1 MELGLLY
8 EFDVPRPWAGAHP
21 WGQRA
26 AERVV
31 YKDNIEQIK
40 LADELGFEAV
50 WCVEHH
56 FRENRSHMPANEV
69 VLGALS
75 QVTKRIKLGFG
86 VALMP
91 HEFIH
96 PARVA
101 EKVAT
106 VDLLSGGRA
115 IWGMGRSTPME
126 QAAFGVDIAASKDK
140 LQAAARTVVG
150 MWEQE
155 YYEEH
160 SEYLTFPKR
169 MVTPKPY
176 QFPHPPAWIA
186 AATASSAKL
195 AGENGC
201 GLLCFSIMQPL
212 SALKVTI
219 DAYREAQKTAVPLT
233 SVHTNK
239 VGAYTL
245 VHCVES
251 RESFGTN
258 RLWDSM
264 WWWYKGLAEFHLKWE
279 MAHLSPE
286 EQEKAFP
293 LISARARGEF
303 DITEFDRE
311 DMVVVGTPEE
321 CIRKLERYEEIG
333 VDQVLCYLNFGY
345 LPHEAVMKSIE
356 LLGTKVIPELQRRG
370 KTRVAGALA
379 DQIAKAAEEQQSVTA
394 RLWARTPEASFAPDL
409 NLHPVK
415 E

>member
-8 EFDVPRPWAGAHP
+8 EFDCPQPWAHAHP
-21 WGQRA
+21 WGQRT
-26 AERVV
+26 AERQA
-31 YKDNIEQIK
+31 YKDNIEQIV
-40 LADELGFEAV
+40 LADKVGFEAV
-50 WCVEHH
+50 WLVEHH
-56 FRENRSHMPANEV
+56 FRENRSHMPSNEV

-75 QVTKRIKLGFG
+75 QITERIKLGFG

-126 QAAFGVDIAASKDK
+126 QLAFGVDIPDSKRK
-140 LQAAARTVVG
+140 MLAAAKTVVG

-155 YYEEH
+155 YYEED
-160 SEYLTFPKR
+160 SEFLKFPKR

-176 QFPHPPAWIA
+176 QYPHPPAWMA
-186 AATASSAKL
+186 ASTESSATM

-212 SALKVTI
+212 DRLKEVI
-219 DAYREAQKTAVPLT
+219 DAYRKAQERAVPVT

-239 VGAYTL
+239 VGIYTL
-245 VHCVES
+245 VHCAES
-251 RESFGTN
+251 RDVFDTN
-258 RLWDSM
+258 RLWESM
-264 WWWYKGLAEFHLKWE
+264 WWWYKGIAEFHLKWE
-279 MAHLSPE
+279 MAHLTPE
-286 EQEKAFP
+286 QQAQAFP
-293 LISARARGEF
+293 LLESRARGEF

-311 DMVVVGTPEE
+311 DMVIVGTPDE
-321 CIRKLERYEEIG
+321 CLEKLARYDEAG
-333 VDQVLCYLNFGY
+333 VDQLLCYLNFGY

-356 LLGTKVIPELQRRG
+356 LLGTRVIPQLRKYGKGELAKNLSRQI
-370 KTRVAGALA
+370 TR
-379 DQIAKAAEEQQSVTA
+379 AEQSITA
-394 RLWARTPEASFAPDL
+394 QKWAVTPEKQF
-409 NLHPVK
+409 
-415 E
+415 

>member
-126 QAAFGVDIAASKDK
+126 QAAFGVDIAASK
-140 LQAAARTVVG
+140 VVG

-258 RLWDSM
+258 RLWESM